1 MHKLTFEYPAI
12 KIKQNE
18 MCSDVVLFGAS
29 AYEIRQWAGVPQKK
43 SFDDVETV
51 GFQRVDNKARLSE
64 LKKFYLNQQN
74 VVQNT
79 LICAMRDIAG
89 CSVNFK
95 SKDGND
101 VAGVLEIEFPSFY
114 EMPIIDLF
122 GILRQS
128 LESRLH
134 GKVNL
139 SLSEEE
145 KQELKKQ
152 LSVANE
158 SMEIES
164 EGFSIPED
172 VYDDREDLEE
182 AQGSD
187 QDSLIFDE
195 SHIAD
200 FIKEIA
206 LRHEILKENPGL
218 YKDRENFLGFS
229 KESLISF
236 ILPVS
241 LVDGQHR
248 LLGAISE
255 ISSRLENGEFDDE
268 LSSFIDS
275 GIDAPM
281 ANDEILKRHTRILP
295 VSLLMSESPSE
306 QVFQF
311 VVINQKATPIG
322 RSLLGTIVST
332 TLTNDEMEVVSQR
345 LMDSGIQLEEA
356 RAITWMARNPAS
368 PFANLVE
375 RGVNNDSKEMLQ
387 WSVMG
392 KIINIFKELKGGI
405 LFGERNDYA
414 KIWQEKYLASS
425 GVVADFEDYE
435 FSSQYDYWRS
445 LEGPWRKIFVCFWN
459 RVSNKLAQREN
470 NERKN
475 FWGAPRESNIFNKIS
490 LMILSSDFFQ
500 YLVEIRSGIDSTE
513 HLEVLVDEWLQEI
526 KPAYFDR
533 DWELSGVKKDSKG
546 IRDRWAQLWSDYRKN
561 SSALPQIRMYRNPKK
576 TD

>member
-1 MHKLTFEYPAI
+1 
-12 KIKQNE
+12 
-18 MCSDVVLFGAS
+18 
-29 AYEIRQWAGVPQKK
+29 R
-43 SFDDVETV
+43 
-51 GFQRVDNKARLSE
+51 ARLNE
-64 LKKFYLNQQN
+64 LKKFYLNQKN

-79 LICAMRDIAG
+79 LICAIRDIAG
-89 CSVNFK
+89 CKVSFK
-95 SKDGND
+95 GKDSSD
-101 VAGVLEIEFPSFY
+101 CAGTLKIEFPSFY
-114 EMPIIDLF
+114 DMPIIDLF

-128 LESRLH
+128 LESRLN
-134 GKVNL
+134 GKVKI
-139 SLSEEE
+139 SISEED

-152 LSVANE
+152 LSILNE
-158 SMEIES
+158 AKIDDQEDKHPLDDLES
-164 EGFSIPED
+164 EN
-172 VYDDREDLEE
+172 VEE
-182 AQGSD
+182 IKESE

-206 LRHEILKENPGL
+206 LRHEILKENPEL
-218 YKDRENFLGFS
+218 YIERDEFLGF
-229 KESLISF
+229 KKDSLISF

-248 LLGAISE
+248 LLGAIGE
-255 ISSRLENGEFDDE
+255 INTRLETGEFDDE
-268 LSSFIDS
+268 LSLSLNN
-275 GIDAPM
+275 GTDATM
-281 ANDEILKRHTRILP
+281 ANTEILKKHTRVLP
-295 VSLLMSESPSE
+295 VSLLMSDSPSE

-311 VVINQKATPIG
+311 VVINQKATPIE

-345 LMDSGIQLEEA
+345 LMDSGIKLEEA
-356 RAITWMARNPAS
+356 RAITWIAKNPVS
-368 PFANLVE
+368 PFSNLVE
-375 RGVNNDSKEMLQ
+375 RGVNSDSKDMLQ

-392 KIINIFKELKGGI
+392 KIINIFKELRGGI

-414 KIWQEKYLASS
+414 KIWQEKYLSTS
-425 GVVADFEDYE
+425 GVVSEFDDNV
-435 FSSQYDYWRS
+435 FSSAYDYWRS
-445 LEGPWRKIFVCFWN
+445 LEGPWRELFVCFWN
-459 RVSNKLAQREN
+459 KVSDKLAQREN
-470 NERKN
+470 KDRKN

-500 YLVEIRSGIDSTE
+500 FLVETRTGIDSKE
-513 HLEVLVDEWLQEI
+513 HLKSLVDEWLQDI

-561 SSALPQIRMYRNPKK
+561 PSALPQIRMYRNPKK